1 MNIRKKN
8 NPFFCYVLTVIRA
21 CYAIRPALWLYN
33 ETAEEWIMYSARIT
47 GKDAYALTS
56 EATCPG
62 VGWTT
67 LGGVPGEITFSETEE
82 LLIISE
88 ESGTETASVQP
99 DEPAPVPEETATPF
113 GVAGLLAGF
122 SAAVYLR
129 RKI

>member
-1 MNIRKKN
+1 MIS
-8 NPFFCYVLTVIRA
+8 A
-21 CYAIRPALWLYN
+21 SYAIRPALWLYN